1 MGFFDAKYE
10 KRIVCFIDILGF
22 ANIIKRTTKPT
33 SSINFDLQNIVNALE
48 FVHRHFAELNLDYGG
63 MIQLSQ
69 FSDSI
74 VISFTMKNKRESIA
88 IFKNIK
94 YVQVELLSQF
104 KILMRGGIVI
114 GEIIHKNDLLLGP
127 AMIDAYILE
136 SKCAMSPRI
145 VIDPKVSYYYRKEL
159 KELSTL
165 GIKEDE
171 IIISKDFDG
180 TSYIDYFNFYDID
193 FFLNAKPEA
202 YFTTIC
208 EIIRDNVNSSD
219 ISIRVKYLWMR
230 NKLKNSLFYNQDIK
244 YKNIYK
250 RIVTD
255 GEERLV

>member
-1 MGFFDAKYE
+1 M
-10 KRIVCFIDILGF
+10 GF
-22 ANIIKRTTKPT
+22 ANIIKRTTKET
-33 SSINFDLQNIVNALE
+33 SGVNIDLQNIVNALE
-48 FVHRHFAELNLDYGG
+48 FIHQHFSKLNLDYGG

-74 VISFTMKNKRESIA
+74 VISFSMKNRKEVIA

-114 GEIIHKNDLLLGP
+114 GEIIHKESLLLGP

-145 VIDPKVSYYYRKEL
+145 VIDPKVSYFYRKEI
-159 KELSTL
+159 KELSNQR
-165 GIKEDE
+165 IFENE

-193 FFLNAKPEA
+193 FFLNANPES
-202 YFTTIC
+202 YFTRIC
-208 EIIRDNVNSSD
+208 EIIRDNISSSD

-230 NKLKNSLFYNQDIK
+230 NKLKSSLFYNQDIK
-244 YKNIYK
+244 YRNIYK

-255 GEERLV
+255 KDEL